1 MGKGFWD
8 FRLAVNGR
16 IMKKQFKTYHRT
28 ILRLFTAALAFAFVT
43 LMGQLSLSSDD
54 LSDADK
60 RQKVEDMYNGYK
72 KQFPDVRDLSPQK
85 AMILAAERK
94 AVFIDIREPREQQV
108 SMLPGAVTEKEF
120 MNDPPKYKD
129 AVKIVY
135 CTISYRS
142 GQFAQKLQA
151 KGISVYNLRG
161 GILAWV
167 HDGGKVHDQNGET
180 HRIHV
185 YGRKW
190 NLGPKRYQ
198 AVW

>member
-1 MGKGFWD
+1 ME
-8 FRLAVNGR
+8 
-16 IMKKQFKTYHRT
+16 KQFTANRRT
-28 ILRLFTAALAFAFVT
+28 ILRLFAAALAFAFLT
-43 LMGQLSLSSDD
+43 LMGQLGLSSEDW
-54 LSDADK
+54 SDGVK

-85 AMILAAERK
+85 AMILTAERK

-120 MNDPPKYKD
+120 MNDPAKYKD
-129 AVKIVY
+129 AVKIAY

-142 GQFAQKLQA
+142 GKFAQKLQE
-151 KGISVYNLRG
+151 KGIPVYNLRG

-167 HDGGKVHDQNGET
+167 HAGGKIYDQNGEA